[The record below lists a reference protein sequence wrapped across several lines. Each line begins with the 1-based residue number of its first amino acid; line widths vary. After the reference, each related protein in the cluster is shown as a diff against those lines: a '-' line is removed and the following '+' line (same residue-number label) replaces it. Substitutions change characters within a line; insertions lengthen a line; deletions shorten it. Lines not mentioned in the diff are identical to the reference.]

1 MKHLFSITL
10 ALLTLLTGTASA
22 RDPFIPS
29 TWTEGWVMANGI
41 RMHYWRTGGDK
52 PPMIMAHGYSDTG
65 LCWTSIAQELDD
77 QYDIIL
83 PDARGFG
90 HTDPPSKSEPVD
102 VQVEDLAALIKE
114 LKLNK
119 PILMGHSM
127 GSSSVAWFSAR
138 YPDVPKAAIL
148 VDPRLV
154 SSSSNSR
161 SRSPEATEK
170 AAADIIKKN
179 NTTYEELI
187 DGQIIRHPEWGMTAL
202 HFWALSKQL
211 YHPNTAYRSSGDRPD
226 MSELFSKTKC
236 PTLILKAD
244 DQGELR
250 EKNKEVTAILKHGKI
265 VHVEGAGHTVH
276 WDQKERFLEALTPFL
291 NKL

>member
-1 MKHLFSITL
+1 MKIALASIFISLFVSLSVT
-10 ALLTLLTGTASA
+10 A
-22 RDPFIPS
+22 RDPYIPS
-29 TWTEGWVMANGI
+29 TWTKGWVMANGI

-52 PPMIMAHGYSDTG
+52 PQMLMAHGYSDTG

-77 QYDIIL
+77 RYDIIL

-90 HTDPPSKSEPVD
+90 LTDPPSKDEPVD

-114 LKLNK
+114 LGLKK

-138 YPDVPKAAIL
+138 YPAVPKAAIL

-154 SSSSNSR
+154 SSGSGFGP
-161 SRSPEATEK
+161 RSPEETAK
-170 AAADIIKKN
+170 AMADIIKRN
-179 NTTYEELI
+179 NMTYEALI
-187 DGQIIRHPEWGMTAL
+187 DGQIKNHPEWGITAL

-211 YHPNTAYRSSGDRPD
+211 YHPNTAYRSSGDRPS
-226 MSELFSKTKC
+226 MSELFEKIKC

-244 DQGELR
+244 NQGAEREENIKVASILR
-250 EKNKEVTAILKHGKI
+250 KGKL

-276 WDQKERFLEALTPFL
+276 WDQKERFLAALNPFL
-291 NKL
+291 KQL